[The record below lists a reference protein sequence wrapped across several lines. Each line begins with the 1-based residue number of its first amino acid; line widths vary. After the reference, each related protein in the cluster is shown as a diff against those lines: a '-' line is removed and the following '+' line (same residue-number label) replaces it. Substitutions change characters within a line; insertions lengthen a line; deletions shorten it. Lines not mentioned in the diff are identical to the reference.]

1 MKKKGFLFFSV
12 LALCLVCLTGCGTA
26 KVEPQ
31 TVKVAALSGPTGMG
45 MAQMITDGVN
55 LGDGVTTE
63 FTVATAPDQ
72 LVSQVINGDYQIA
85 ALPTNTAATLYKKTN
100 GAIEL
105 GAVNTLGTLSIVS
118 KKEEKITSIKDL
130 KGKTIVATG
139 QGSSPEYVLNYL
151 LSKNGLTPGTD
162 VTIEWLGEHSEAAAK
177 LSSGEASI
185 AMLPEPFATTT
196 LAQNSDLEKSVDL
209 SKAWEDAAG
218 GVKLEMGCV
227 VVNKEWAEKNP
238 AVVKAFMKAY
248 KKSVET
254 INKADE
260 TAGNYVVSAGIMQK
274 SELAQKAMPN
284 SAITFINPSEAK

>member
-1 MKKKGFLFFSV
+1 M
-12 LALCLVCLTGCGTA
+12 
-26 KVEPQ
+26 
-31 TVKVAALSGPTGMG
+31 
-45 MAQMITDGVN
+45 
-55 LGDGVTTE
+55 
-63 FTVATAPDQ
+63 
-72 LVSQVINGDYQIA
+72 
-85 ALPTNTAATLYKKTN
+85 
-100 GAIEL
+100 
-105 GAVNTLGTLSIVS
+105 
-118 KKEEKITSIKDL
+118 
-130 KGKTIVATG
+130 
-139 QGSSPEYVLNYL
+139 
-151 LSKNGLTPGTD
+151 
-162 VTIEWLGEHSEAAAK
+162 TIEWLGEHSEAAAK

-274 SELAQKAMPN
+274 SELAQKAIPN
-284 SAITFINPSEAK
+284 CAITFIKPSEAKADLKSYYDVLYQANPKSVGGAVPDDAFYELSY